1 MVSKRS
7 RLKNGALATV
17 VVIAATPWLID
28 CNQLGG
34 KGGGLPGD
42 LGGGGSCPKT
52 EADVD
57 KASWGLKADLEGKLK
72 AGLSAAASMKELS
85 AKIEGD
91 VTTACTNLAKDL
103 GASDADLAPKGDGPG
118 KKAEAACDA
127 AAKFVGEMKAKAH
140 AKIEVKAK
148 EPVCKA
154 SVDAMADCAAHCD
167 AKIKPGQVDVKCE
180 GGKLSGSCDA
190 ECKGSCSV
198 E

>member
-1 MVSKRS
+1 MMRERR
-7 RLKNGALATV
+7 RLKHGALATMIA
-17 VVIAATPWLID
+17 IAASPWLLE
-28 CNQLGG
+28 CKEMSKAGV
-34 KGGGLPGD
+34 PGVPG
-42 LGGGGSCPKT
+42 GGGGSCPNS
-52 EADVD
+52 EADIE
-57 KASWGLKADLEGKLK
+57 KATWGLNADVEGKLK
-72 AGLSAAASMKELS
+72 AGLSAAASLKEIS

-91 VTTACTNLAKDL
+91 VTAACTDLAKDL
-103 GASDADLAPKGDGPG
+103 GATDADLAPKGDGPG
-118 KKAEAACDA
+118 KKAEAACNA
-127 AAKFVGEMKAKAH
+127 AVKFVGEMKAKAH